1 MSNSSGKRTDDWI
14 QICGQNVKVNDAL
27 EEYARKKLSR
37 LDRYLPNITDVRVDF
52 VRENSRRGE
61 DLARAQIT
69 VRHRRGAILRAE
81 ESVPGD
87 FQVALNQALD
97 NMYRR
102 IERFKGKRSR
112 KGRERFSATVDELNL
127 AEELPGISD
136 GAASEEEE
144 EVQIT
149 RRKEVIVTAMTE
161 DEAIEQ
167 MELLGHNFFLFFN
180 DDTRSINLIYKR
192 RAGGYG
198 ILIPRLE

>member
-1 MSNSSGKRTDDWI
+1 MEIIIS
-14 QICGQNVKVNDAL
+14 GQNVKVNDAL

-127 AEELPGISD
+127 AEELPEISD
-136 GAASEEEE
+136 GAAPEEE

-149 RRKEVIVTAMTE
+149 RRKEVIVIAMTE
-161 DEAIEQ
+161 DEAVEQ

>member
-1 MSNSSGKRTDDWI
+1 MEIIIS
-14 QICGQNVKVNDAL
+14 GQNMKVTDGL
-27 EEYARKKLSR
+27 EEYAKKKLSR

-112 KGRERFSATVDELNL
+112 KGRERFSATVDELQV
-127 AEELPGISD
+127 AEALPEMVD
-136 GAASEEEE
+136 GAVPEEDEA
-144 EVQIT
+144 QIT

-161 DEAIEQ
+161 EEAVEQ
-167 MELLGHNFFLFFN
+167 MELLGHTFFLFFN
-180 DDTRSINLIYKR
+180 DETRSINLLYKR
-192 RAGGYG
+192 HAGGYG
-198 ILIPRLE
+198 ILIPQLE

>member
-1 MSNSSGKRTDDWI
+1 MEIIIS
-14 QICGQNVKVNDAL
+14 GQNMKVTDAL
-27 EEYARKKLSR
+27 EEYAKKKLSR
-37 LDRYLPNITDVRVDF
+37 LDRYLPNISDVRVDF

-69 VRHRRGAILRAE
+69 IRHRRGAILRAE
-81 ESVPGD
+81 QSVPGD
-87 FQVALNQALD
+87 YQIALNLALD

-112 KGRERFSATVDELNL
+112 KGRERFAATVDELNL
-127 AEELPGISD
+127 AEALPEITD
-136 GAASEEEE
+136 GAAPEEEE
-144 EVQIT
+144 AQIT

-161 DEAIEQ
+161 EEAVEQ
-167 MELLGHNFFLFFN
+167 MELLGHTFFLFFN
-180 DDTRSINLIYKR
+180 DETRSINLIYKR

>member
-1 MSNSSGKRTDDWI
+1 MEIIIS
-14 QICGQNVKVNDAL
+14 GQNVKVNDAL

-127 AEELPGISD
+127 AEELPEISD
-136 GAASEEEE
+136 GAAPEEE

-161 DEAIEQ
+161 DEAVEQ

>member
-1 MSNSSGKRTDDWI
+1 MEIIIS
-14 QICGQNVKVNDAL
+14 GQNVKVNDAL